1 MRNPYEVLGLPQD
14 ASLDDV
20 KKAYRDLARIY
31 NNDYQKMDEL
41 NAAYDAIVM
50 NFGNKNRSNT
60 YANTNSQYTYNSDP
74 ADGISEFGDIRAK
87 LNNGRID
94 DAEMLLDGIP
104 HPRRNAE
111 WFYLK
116 GTIQHRRGWLESAA
130 ESFERAHN
138 MEPQNPEY
146 TAAFKQLNRE
156 KKGSFR
162 KDVKAE
168 ATEAC
173 CCDSCCNCDGCD
185 ICTGLCCADC
195 CCECMGG
202 DLIRC
207 C

>member
-1 MRNPYEVLGLPQD
+1 MRNPYEVLGLEQG

-20 KKAYRDLARIY
+20 KKAYRELARIH

-41 NAAYDAIVM
+41 NAAYDTIVM

-60 YANTNSQYTYNSDP
+60 YANTNAQYTYEANTTE
-74 ADGISEFGDIRAK
+74 GTSEFGDIRAK
-87 LNNGRID
+87 LNSGRID

-104 HPRRNAE
+104 HQRRNAE

-116 GTIQHRRGWLESAA
+116 GAIQHRRGWLESAA

-138 MEPQNPEY
+138 MDPQNPEY

-156 KKGSFR
+156 KKGYYR
-162 KDVKAE
+162 QE
-168 ATEAC
+168 RNTNNNNG
-173 CCDSCCNCDGCD
+173 CCDPCGCDGCD

>member
-1 MRNPYEVLGLPQD
+1 
-14 ASLDDV
+14 
-20 KKAYRDLARIY
+20 
-31 NNDYQKMDEL
+31 
-41 NAAYDAIVM
+41 
-50 NFGNKNRSNT
+50 
-60 YANTNSQYTYNSDP
+60 
-74 ADGISEFGDIRAK
+74 
-87 LNNGRID
+87 
-94 DAEMLLDGIP
+94 MLLDGIP
-104 HPRRNAE
+104 YQRRNAE

-138 MEPQNPEY
+138 MEPGNPEY
-146 TAAFKQLNRE
+146 KAAFKQLYRE

-162 KDVKAE
+162 QE
-168 ATEAC
+168 TQNT
-173 CCDSCCNCDGCD
+173 SGGGCCNCDAGD

>member
-1 MRNPYEVLGLPQD
+1 MRNPYEVLGLEQG
-14 ASLDDV
+14 ASLDEV
-20 KKAYRDLARIY
+20 KKAYRELARIH

-41 NAAYDAIVM
+41 NAAYDTIVM

-60 YANTNSQYTYNSDP
+60 YANRNTQYTYEANTTE
-74 ADGISEFGDIRAK
+74 GTSEFGDIRAK
-87 LNNGRID
+87 LNGGRID

-104 HPRRNAE
+104 HQRRNAE

-116 GTIQHRRGWLESAA
+116 GTIQHRRGWLES
-130 ESFERAHN
+130 AHN

-156 KKGSFR
+156 KKGHYR
-162 KDVKAE
+162 QE
-168 ATEAC
+168 RNTNNG
-173 CCDSCCNCDGCD
+173 CCDPCGCDGCD

>member
-1 MRNPYEVLGLPQD
+1 MRNPYEVLGIPVGS
-14 ASLDDV
+14 SLDDV
-20 KKAYRDLARIY
+20 KRAYRDLARQY

-41 NAAYDAIVM
+41 NAAYDMIIM
-50 NFGNKNRSNT
+50 NFGNQNRQSSYSQANAQYSQQNANASNT
-60 YANTNSQYTYNSDP
+60 
-74 ADGISEFGDIRAK
+74 SEFGDIRAK
-87 LNNGRID
+87 LNSGRID

-104 HPRRNAE
+104 HQRRNAE

-146 TAAFKQLNRE
+146 TAAYKQLHKE

-162 KDVKAE
+162 KEVAAE
-168 ATEAC
+168 TGEAC
-173 CCDSCCNCDGCD
+173 CCDSCCSCDGCD
-185 ICTGLCCADC
+185 VCTGLCCADC

>member
-156 KKGSFR
+156 KKGHYRQERNTNQNSG
-162 KDVKAE
+162 
-168 ATEAC
+168 C
-173 CCDSCCNCDGCD
+173 CNPCGNCDGCD